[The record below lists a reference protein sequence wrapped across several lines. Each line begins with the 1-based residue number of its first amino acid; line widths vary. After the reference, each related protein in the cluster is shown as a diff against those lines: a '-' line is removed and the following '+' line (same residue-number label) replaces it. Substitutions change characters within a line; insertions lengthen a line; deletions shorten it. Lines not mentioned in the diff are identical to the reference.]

1 MNNLSVWN
9 FAIDFTGRESAALIV
24 AERPDLIES
33 SVSQPVLERMRRCY
47 ELARGWHLAKIAG
60 EIDDG
65 PAPDTMLQSIDMQW
79 CQVRTDIAQ
88 SQAPHYFHRW
98 LGDGGRSDFDSQRF
112 TRQELVRWLSSI
124 EMQSAYSFDLSAST
138 SEKTG
143 TVNSKAGRWPWGNHH
158 TKLLGHLEAAAKEFW
173 VQYDPANVKATAPK
187 NDTVINWL
195 VTERDVSHTVAGAMA
210 TILRIDGLRVG
221 PRKEKVVPPQ
231 KSQ

>member
-1 MNNLSVWN
+1 MGHFEWPS
-9 FAIDFTGRESAALIV
+9 G
-24 AERPDLIES
+24 
-33 SVSQPVLERMRRCY
+33 LERMRRCY

-124 EMQSAYSFDLSAST
+124 EMQSAYSFDRST
-138 SEKTG
+138 SAGEKTDTG
-143 TVNSKAGRWPWGNHH
+143 KEKAGRWPWGNHH
-158 TKLLGHLEAAAKEFW
+158 TKLLGHLDAAARRW
-173 VQYDPANVKATAPK
+173 WTNYDPNDATTAPTNEK
-187 NDTVINWL
+187 VSEWL
-195 VTERDVSHTVAGAMA
+195 MA
-210 TILRIDGLRVG
+210 KPNNLSRKTAESIASILRLSAPI
-221 PRKEKVVPPQ
+221 EY
-231 KSQ
+231 